1 MKDHMEHG
9 RSSQYKE
16 NSITLV
22 GAISMGTGVMIGAE
36 ILALTGQKLL
46 NCQGALIG
54 ILVFIGE
61 KLFLRD
67 IKPEK

>member
-22 GAISMGTGVMIGAE
+22 GAISMGTGVMIGAG
-36 ILALTGQKLL
+36 ILALTGQIAELSGAYSILFFLL
-46 NCQGALIG
+46 QQL
-54 ILVFIGE
+54 
-61 KLFLRD
+61 
-67 IKPEK
+67 

>member
-22 GAISMGTGVMIGAE
+22 GAISMGTGVMIDGDG
-36 ILALTGQKLL
+36 ILALTGQIAELSGSIDKYL
-46 NCQGALIG
+46 GYFYG
-54 ILVFIGE
+54 
-61 KLFLRD
+61 
-67 IKPEK
+67 